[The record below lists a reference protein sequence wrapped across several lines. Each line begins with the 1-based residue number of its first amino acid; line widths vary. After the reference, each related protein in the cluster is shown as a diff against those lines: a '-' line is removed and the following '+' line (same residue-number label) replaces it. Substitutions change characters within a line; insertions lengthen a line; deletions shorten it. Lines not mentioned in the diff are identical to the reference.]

1 MSESVP
7 CPSRTRL
14 AGLVDPGDYA
24 EFDAGWNDG
33 VARRTANPAPIEVI
47 EDLALLLD
55 SADLVSR
62 INPPE

>member
-7 CPSRTRL
+7 CPSPTKL

-24 EFDAGWNDG
+24 EFDAGWHDG
-33 VARRTANPAPIEVI
+33 VVRRIANPVPIEVI